1 MRPTGLH
8 FACVE
13 CVMGVW
19 ESVKRQ
25 NKMFSTAFCLICL
38 REPEL
43 PVGQMGTSV
52 SASASVLSSHQHWLY
67 RLMAMQ
73 LCTRAG
79 DQTQVLSPTSGH
91 SSPTHALLQF
101 CFICLV

>member
-25 NKMFSTAFCLICL
+25 NKMFSTAFCLVCL

-67 RLMAMQ
+67 RLMAMPSFARG
-73 LCTRAG
+73 LGTRLRSSHPHQDTAP
-79 DQTQVLSPTSGH
+79 QPMHFYSFALS
-91 SSPTHALLQF
+91 
-101 CFICLV
+101 V